1 MVVPLQAL
9 RVRADGTKPD
19 PKTLHFVPPVA
30 DYQAL
35 TDVRLLHYSGTKAG
49 SLHLSLPQLLQVA
62 G

>member
-1 MVVPLQAL
+1 MAQSQ
-9 RVRADGTKPD
+9 T
-19 PKTLHFVPPVA
+19 PKLLHFVPPEA